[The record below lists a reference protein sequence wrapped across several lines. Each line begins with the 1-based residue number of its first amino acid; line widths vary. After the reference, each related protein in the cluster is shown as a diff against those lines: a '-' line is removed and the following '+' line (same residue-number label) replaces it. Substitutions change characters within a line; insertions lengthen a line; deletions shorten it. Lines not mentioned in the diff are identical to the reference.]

1 MSVLEQHTDKWVPE
15 PNTGC
20 YLWTGAVAG
29 GGGRPMVGVGRDW
42 RPTLVSRLVCEEVY
56 GPPPTP
62 DHQAAHNTPNGCVGG
77 LCVNGD
83 HLRWATRKEN
93 YADMTPEARSAG
105 GYASWV
111 NNKKPRNLCLER
123 QEAKAA
129 GAATY
134 FTGKL
139 CKNGHISRRHTASGD
154 CVTCRSE
161 WNAQRQT

>member
-56 GPPPTP
+56 GPPPTL
-62 DHQAAHNTPNGCVGG
+62 DHLAAHNTPNGCVGG

-93 YADMTPEARSAG
+93 YEDMTPEARSAG

-111 NNKKPRNLCLER
+111 NNKKPRNIGAR
-123 QEAKAA
+123 DAARVAGQEFYVPDKWCRR
-129 GAATY
+129 GH
-134 FTGKL
+134 TGLYRVANGCQECVKL
-139 CKNGHISRRHTASGD
+139 RNSRRGL
-154 CVTCRSE
+154 R
-161 WNAQRQT
+161 